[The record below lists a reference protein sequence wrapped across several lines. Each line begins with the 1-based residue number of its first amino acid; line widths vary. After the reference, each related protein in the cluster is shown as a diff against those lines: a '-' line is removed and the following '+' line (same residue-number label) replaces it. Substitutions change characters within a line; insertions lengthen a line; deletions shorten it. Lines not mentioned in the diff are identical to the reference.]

1 MLWGL
6 AAGMDHLTASAD
18 RIERLA
24 DADAVWREALGALRT
39 CGIEF
44 VIYLTVDSEGAHPLL
59 WTNVPEIY
67 AETPPESDPFLSH
80 CCDSFAVTRTGP
92 EFLADHVHLPP
103 EVHAFVR
110 AAAVSGFR
118 SGIGIPTRLAGSSRY
133 GGFNLGTRL
142 NAETFMREVMTG
154 AEALRTFCLVVHRR
168 IEELVLN
175 GAVVAERLLHEL
187 TPRER
192 ELIRLVAE
200 GRSRKE
206 CARLCGIS
214 PHTAAEYIQS
224 AYRKL
229 DVHSRVEAARL
240 LAGQELTGG

>member
-1 MLWGL
+1 
-6 AAGMDHLTASAD
+6 MDQLTASAD
-18 RIERLA
+18 RIERLH
-24 DADAVWREALGALRT
+24 DADDVWHEAIRALRS

-44 VIYLTVDSEGAHPLL
+44 VIYLTVESDGTRPLL

-67 AETPPESDPFLSH
+67 RDTPPEHDPFLEH
-80 CCDSFAVTRTGP
+80 CCDSFAVTHTGI
-92 EFLADHVHLPP
+92 EFLDEHADLPP
-103 EVHAFVR
+103 KVHSFIREA
-110 AAAVSGFR
+110 SKTGFR

-142 NAETFMREVMTG
+142 DAETFLEKVMPS
-154 AEALRTFCLVVHRR
+154 AETLRHYCLVVHRR

-175 GAVVAERLLHEL
+175 GAGVAERLLLDL

-192 ELIRLVAE
+192 ELIQLVAE

-229 DVHSRVEAARL
+229 GVHSRVEAARL
-240 LAGQELTGG
+240 MVGQSAPHP